1 MTDAELLQHLEAIRA
16 NQDKTLEAVK
26 SLKPTE
32 INLKDLEAIQKRELE
47 IIVEIETIIER
58 SK

>member
-1 MTDAELLQHLEAIRA
+1 MTDAELLRHLEAIRQG
-16 NQDKTLEAVK
+16 QDKTLEAVK
-26 SLKPTE
+26 SLKPSE
-32 INLKDLEAIQKRELE
+32 INLQDLEAIQKRELE

>member
-1 MTDAELLQHLEAIRA
+1 MTDAELLTHLEAIRA

-26 SLKPTE
+26 SLKPSE
-32 INLKDLEAIQKRELE
+32 INLVDLEAIQKRELE
-47 IIVEIETIIER
+47 IIIEIETMIER